1 MKKIF
6 SILFI
11 VPYLMF
17 SQDSLSL
24 SKAIE
29 NGLQKNYD
37 IRLTLKNVEI
47 NKIFNNLAKKKHK
60 MYSFIFSIT
69 YTKLASS

>member
-37 IRLTLKNVEI
+37 IRLTL
-47 NKIFNNLAKKKHK
+47 
-60 MYSFIFSIT
+60 
-69 YTKLASS
+69 

>member
-47 NKIFNNLAKKKHK
+47 NKILARLAMYLFIVAAPKFKKP
-60 MYSFIFSIT
+60 
-69 YTKLASS
+69 